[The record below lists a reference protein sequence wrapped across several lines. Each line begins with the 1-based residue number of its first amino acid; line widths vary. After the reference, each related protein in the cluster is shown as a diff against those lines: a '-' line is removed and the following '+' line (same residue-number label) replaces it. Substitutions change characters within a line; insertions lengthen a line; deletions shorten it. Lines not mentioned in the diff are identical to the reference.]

1 MARGLFK
8 IPAQT
13 SSRQFPAL
21 AAVAARAASAG
32 SAAVMFNVT
41 HFGAGNGSTPPAPL
55 IDFVPP
61 TEMEHVATETL
72 AFHPAA
78 AGFQVHTWA
87 PDSPHKPV
95 AGVSINRISV
105 SPRIDERGAYRH
117 LYCGSVVINPNFL
130 YDSAHSTEILITI
143 GYDPWRPDYAD
154 SLMITRIFHGM
165 TLAAATDGGVPV
177 LFMQSPVAPF
187 RDPSPKFREDGSGE
201 APRVANGMALR
212 MLVGLDDAN
221 PLKRIAFLRTLT
233 ELAQSYGLG
242 LQIADARFGRVR
254 GEWWSVV
261 APNQGKYNQRK
272 EELFGWAPQG
282 VPRAVQLVTF
292 VGPAR
297 VGSSAAIAA
306 DFLARNVGM
315 VALSAATLQEIAF
328 INLMVPIA
336 PARLTDTAPSGTC
349 LPITEGIGQLASDC
363 GLTRRQGVRAR
374 TQISVSSATD
384 YQVLST
390 GPVTPAITVAADAV
404 EHPLWLSWAVP
415 LESDA
420 AKRPPDV
427 AALVMAQLCEAGDR
441 VAGAR
446 IDYYRVRVLADGR
459 VKGRAKISV
468 ALLEEPAKSRIPT
481 LLSELCPWAQR
492 EVIATLVRDHIPL
505 RAIQLRL
512 AWRERWLGRASMV
525 M

>member
-1 MARGLFK
+1 MMLSMGRAH
-8 IPAQT
+8 
-13 SSRQFPAL
+13 PAL
-21 AAVAARAASAG
+21 AAVAARAATAG
-32 SAAVMFNVT
+32 SAAVVFNVT
-41 HFGAGNGSTPPAPL
+41 HFGAGAGMLPPAPL

-61 TEMEHVATETL
+61 TENDHVATETL

-105 SPRIDERGAYRH
+105 TPRIDEAGSFRH

-130 YDSAHSTEILITI
+130 YDPAHSTEILITL
-143 GYDPWRPDYAD
+143 GYDAWRPDYAD
-154 SLMITRIFHGM
+154 SLMITHVYHGI
-165 TLAAATDGGVPV
+165 TLAAAGDGGVPV
-177 LFMQSPVAPF
+177 LFLQSPVAPF

-221 PLKRIAFLRTLT
+221 PGKRIELLRTIT
-233 ELAQSYGLG
+233 EVAQEHGLG
-242 LQIADARFGRVR
+242 LQIADRRFGRVR

-261 APNQGKYNQRK
+261 APNVGKYNQRK
-272 EELFGWAPQG
+272 AELFGWAPEG
-282 VPRAVQLVTF
+282 VPQAVQLVTF

-306 DFLARNVGM
+306 DFVARNIGI
-315 VALSAATLQEIAF
+315 VAMSVATLQEIAF

-336 PARLTDTAPSGTC
+336 PARLTSTQPAGTC
-349 LPITEGIGQLASDC
+349 LPITEGLGQLASDC
-363 GLTRRQGVRAR
+363 GLTRRQAVRAR
-374 TQISVSSATD
+374 TQIGGSAATD

-390 GPVTPAITVAADAV
+390 GPVMPRIEPVV
-404 EHPLWLSWAVP
+404 EHPLWLSWVVP
-415 LESDA
+415 LEYDA

-427 AALVMAQLCEAGDR
+427 AALVVAQLCEATDR
-441 VAGAR
+441 VGGAR

-468 ALLEEPAKSRIPT
+468 TLLAGPAKAQIPD

-492 EVIATLVRDHIPL
+492 EVIGTLVRDHVPL
-505 RAIQLRL
+505 RAIQLRV
-512 AWRERWLGRASMV
+512 AWRERWLGRASTV

>member
-1 MARGLFK
+1 MLSA
-8 IPAQT
+8 
-13 SSRQFPAL
+13 SNRQHPAL

-41 HFGAGNGSTPPAPL
+41 HFGAGSGAAPGAPL

-61 TEMEHVATETL
+61 TELDHVATETL

-87 PDSPHKPV
+87 PDTPHKPV

-105 SPRIDERGAYRH
+105 SPRISDRSLSRH
-117 LYCGSVVINPNFL
+117 LYCGSVAINPNFL
-130 YDSAHSTEILITI
+130 YDPAHSTEILITL
-143 GYDPWRPDYAD
+143 GYDAWRPDYAD
-154 SLMITRIFHGM
+154 SLMITQIYHDM
-165 TLAAATDGGVPV
+165 ALAAAADGGVPV
-177 LFMQSPVAPF
+177 LFLQSPVAPF

-201 APRVANGMALR
+201 SPRVANGMALR
-212 MLVGLDDAN
+212 LLVGLDGAN
-221 PLKRIAFLRTLT
+221 PHKRIALLRQIT
-233 ELAQSYGLG
+233 EVAQSYGLG
-242 LQIADARFGRVR
+242 LQIADRRFGRVR
-254 GEWWSVV
+254 GEWWSVL
-261 APNQGKYNQRK
+261 ASNLGKYHQRK
-272 EELFGWAPQG
+272 AELFGWAPPG
-282 VPRAVQLVTF
+282 VPEAVQLVTF

-306 DFLARNVGM
+306 DFLARHIGI
-315 VALSAATLQEIAF
+315 VAMSAATLQEIAF

-336 PARLTDTAPSGTC
+336 PARLTGTAPSGTC
-349 LPITEGIGQLASDC
+349 LPIVEGLGQVASDC
-363 GLTRRQGVRAR
+363 GLTRRQGVRTR
-374 TQISVSSATD
+374 TQIGHSPATD

-390 GPVTPAITVAADAV
+390 GPVTPGIAAAADVV
-404 EHPLWLSWAVP
+404 EHPLWLSWVIP
-415 LESDA
+415 LEYDA

-427 AALVMAQLCEAGDR
+427 AALVLAQLCEAVDR
-441 VAGAR
+441 VSGAR
-446 IDYYRVRVLADGR
+446 IDYYRVRVLPDGR

-468 ALLEEPAKSRIPT
+468 ALLADPAKARIPA

-492 EVIATLVRDHIPL
+492 EVVATLIRDHIPL

-512 AWRERWLGRASMV
+512 AWRERWLGRASTV

>member
-1 MARGLFK
+1 MLSA
-8 IPAQT
+8 
-13 SSRQFPAL
+13 SRQYPAL

-41 HFGAGNGSTPPAPL
+41 HFGTGDGTVPPPPL

-61 TEMEHVATETL
+61 TETEHVATETL

-87 PDSPHKPV
+87 PDTPHKPV

-105 SPRIDERGAYRH
+105 SPQMDGSSLASH

-130 YDSAHSTEILITI
+130 YDPAHSTEILITL

-154 SLMITRIFHGM
+154 SLMITQLYHGM
-165 TLAAATDGGVPV
+165 ALAAAADGGVPV
-177 LFMQSPVAPF
+177 LFLQSPVAPF

-221 PLKRIAFLRTLT
+221 PGKRIAFLRQIT
-233 ELAQSYGLG
+233 EIAKSFGLG
-242 LQIADARFGRVR
+242 LQIADRRFGRVR
-254 GEWWSVV
+254 GEWWSVL
-261 APNQGKYNQRK
+261 APNTSKYAQRK
-272 EELFGWAPQG
+272 AELFSWAPQG
-282 VPRAVQLVTF
+282 VPEAVQLVTF

-306 DFLARNVGM
+306 DFVGRNIGILAM
-315 VALSAATLQEIAF
+315 SAATLQEIAF

-336 PARLTDTAPSGTC
+336 PARLTNAPTSGTC
-349 LPITEGIGQLASDC
+349 MPIVEGLGQVASDC
-363 GLTRRQGVRAR
+363 GLTRRQGVRDRRSRIGDTA
-374 TQISVSSATD
+374 ATD

-390 GPVTPAITVAADAV
+390 GPVSPRITPVA
-404 EHPLWLSWAVP
+404 EHPLWLSWVVP
-415 LESDA
+415 LELDA

-427 AALVMAQLCEAGDR
+427 AQLVLAQLCEAGDR
-441 VAGAR
+441 VASGR
-446 IDYYRVRVLADGR
+446 IDYYRVRVLPDGR
-459 VKGRAKISV
+459 IKGRAKISV
-468 ALLEEPAKSRIPT
+468 SLLDGTTNAQIPGM
-481 LLSELCPWAQR
+481 LSELCPWAQR
-492 EVIATLVRDHIPL
+492 EVIATLVRDHVPL
-505 RAIQLRL
+505 RSIRLRL
-512 AWRERWLGRASMV
+512 AWRERWLGRSGTV
-525 M
+525 L

>member
-1 MARGLFK
+1 MLSTTSRGH
-8 IPAQT
+8 
-13 SSRQFPAL
+13 PAL

-32 SAAVMFNVT
+32 SAAVLFNVT
-41 HFGAGNGSTPPAPL
+41 HFGAGNGSVPPAPL

-61 TEMEHVATETL
+61 TESDHVATETL

-105 SPRIDERGAYRH
+105 SPRIDERGNFRH

-130 YDSAHSTEILITI
+130 YDPAHSTEILITL
-143 GYDPWRPDYAD
+143 GYEPWQPDYAD
-154 SLMITRIFHGM
+154 SLMITHVYQGM
-165 TLAAATDGGVPV
+165 TLAAADDGGAPV
-177 LFMQSPVAPF
+177 LFLQSPVAPF

-221 PLKRIAFLRTLT
+221 PSKRIALLRKLT
-233 ELAQSYGLG
+233 EVAQSHGLG
-242 LQIADARFGRVR
+242 LQIADRRFGRVR

-272 EELFGWAPQG
+272 AELFGWAPAG
-282 VPRAVQLVTF
+282 VPEAVQLVTF

-306 DFLARNVGM
+306 DFVARNIGI
-315 VALSAATLQEIAF
+315 VALSVATLQEIAF

-336 PARLTDTAPSGTC
+336 PARLTDTQPSGTC

-363 GLTRRQGVRAR
+363 GLTRRQAVRAR
-374 TQISVSSATD
+374 TQIGSTAASD

-390 GPVTPAITVAADAV
+390 GPVTPLIKPVV
-404 EHPLWLSWAVP
+404 EHPLWLSWVVP
-415 LESDA
+415 LEYDA

-427 AALVMAQLCEAGDR
+427 AALVLAQLCEAADQVG
-441 VAGAR
+441 GAR
-446 IDYYRVRVLADGR
+446 IDYYRVRVLPDGR
-459 VKGRAKISV
+459 VKGRAKLTV
-468 ALLEEPAKSRIPT
+468 TLLADPAQARIPT

-492 EVIATLVRDHIPL
+492 EVVATLIRDHIPL

-512 AWRERWLGRASMV
+512 AWRERWLGRASTV

>member
-1 MARGLFK
+1 MLS
-8 IPAQT
+8 T
-13 SSRQFPAL
+13 SSRQHPAL

-41 HFGAGNGSTPPAPL
+41 HFGAGLESEVPAPL

-61 TEMEHVATETL
+61 TEVDHVATETL

-78 AGFQVHTWA
+78 AGFGVHTWA
-87 PDSPHKPV
+87 PDTPHKPV
-95 AGVSINRISV
+95 SGVSINRISV
-105 SPRIDERGAYRH
+105 SPRINDRNLTRH

-130 YDSAHSTEILITI
+130 YDPAHSTEILITL
-143 GYDPWRPDYAD
+143 GYDAWRPDYAD
-154 SLMITRIFHGM
+154 SLMITRIYHGM
-165 TLAAATDGGVPV
+165 TMAAATDGGVPV
-177 LFMQSPVAPF
+177 LFLQSPVAPF

-221 PLKRIAFLRTLT
+221 PLKRIAFLRTIT
-233 ELAQSYGLG
+233 EVAQSFGLG
-242 LQIADARFGRVR
+242 LQIADRRFGRVR

-261 APNQGKYNQRK
+261 APNPGKYNQRK
-272 EELFGWAPQG
+272 EELFGWAPAG
-282 VPRAVQLVTF
+282 VPEAVQLVTF

-297 VGSSAAIAA
+297 VGSSAAIAS
-306 DFLARNVGM
+306 DFVARNIGM

-328 INLMVPIA
+328 INVMLPIA
-336 PARLTDTAPSGTC
+336 PARLTDAPASGTC
-349 LPITEGIGQLASDC
+349 LPIVEGLGQVASDC

-374 TQISVSSATD
+374 TQIATTAATD
-384 YQVLST
+384 YQVLAT
-390 GPVTPAITVAADAV
+390 GPVRPGIAATADLT
-404 EHPLWLSWAVP
+404 EHPLWLSWVVP

-427 AALVMAQLCEAGDR
+427 AALVLAQVCEATDLIS
-441 VAGAR
+441 GAR
-446 IDYYRVRVLADGR
+446 IDYYRVRVLPDGR
-459 VKGRAKISV
+459 VKGRAKIVV
-468 ALLEEPAKSRIPT
+468 ALREVPAKTRIPT

-492 EVIATLVRDHIPL
+492 EVIATLIRDHIPL
-505 RAIQLRL
+505 RAIQLRI
-512 AWRERWLGRASMV
+512 AWRERWLGRASSV

>member
-1 MARGLFK
+1 MLSA
-8 IPAQT
+8 T
-13 SSRQFPAL
+13 RQHPAL

-41 HFGAGNGSTPPAPL
+41 HFGAGNESPAAVPL

-61 TEMEHVATETL
+61 TESDHVATETV

-105 SPRIDERGAYRH
+105 SPRIDEAGGSRH

-130 YDSAHSTEILITI
+130 YDPAHSTEILITL
-143 GYDPWRPDYAD
+143 GYEPWQPDYAD
-154 SLMITRIFHGM
+154 SLMITRIYHGM
-165 TLAAATDGGVPV
+165 TLAAAADGGVPV
-177 LFMQSPVAPF
+177 LFLQSPVAPF

-221 PLKRIAFLRTLT
+221 PLKRIALLRTLA
-233 ELAQSYGLG
+233 EVAQDYGLG
-242 LQIADARFGRVR
+242 LQIADRRFGRVR

-261 APNQGKYNQRK
+261 AANPGKYNQRK
-272 EELFGWAPQG
+272 VELFDWAPKE
-282 VPRAVQLVTF
+282 VPEAVQLVTF

-306 DFLARNVGM
+306 DFVARNIGI
-315 VALSAATLQEIAF
+315 VALSVATMQEIAF

-336 PARLTDTAPSGTC
+336 PARLTSTQPSGTC
-349 LPITEGIGQLASDC
+349 LPIVEGLGQLASDC
-363 GLTRRQGVRAR
+363 GLTRRQGVRGR
-374 TQISVSSATD
+374 TQIGSTAAID

-390 GPVTPAITVAADAV
+390 GPVAPRIAAVV
-404 EHPLWLSWAVP
+404 EHPLWLSWVVP

-427 AALVMAQLCEAGDR
+427 AALVLAQLCEATDR
-441 VAGAR
+441 VTGGR
-446 IDYYRVRVLADGR
+446 IDYYRVRVRPDGR

-468 ALLEEPAKSRIPT
+468 TLLADPAKAQIPA

-492 EVIATLVRDHIPL
+492 EVVATLVRDHIPL

-512 AWRERWLGRASMV
+512 AWRERWLGRASTV